1 MACAAHVVDRSDA
14 ADLSDS
20 HVRLEQQWRRKKSAH
35 NRVGKKQTKA
45 GWHRGC
51 VYLLK

>member
-20 HVRLEQQWRRKKSAH
+20 HVRLEQQWRRKPSAH
-35 NRVGKKQTKA
+35 NNRGEKTNE
-45 GWHRGC
+45 GWHRAAAVFTC
-51 VYLLK
+51 